1 MDLGSKELRVDDF
14 GPLGRESLE
23 DLQDAIDNASD
34 QDVITYIIG
43 LQGTRI
49 AAIVP
54 VEVAEKHEADLSAV
68 VAALSPNHR
77 A

>member
-23 DLQDAIDNASD
+23 GLQDAIDNASD

-54 VEVAEKHEADLSAV
+54 VEVAEKYEADLSAV